1 MLPVFFLEAI
11 NDRLSSWDNVTFLSL
26 NKKVTKELS
35 IGGGFLQRRPL
46 LCTTPP
52 KPDWPEYFY
61 NEAGM
66 YRFPPIR
73 TLKHRTSGRKSE
85 HFLPDQDLS

>member
-1 MLPVFFLEAI
+1 MVALMI
-11 NDRLSSWDNVTFLSL
+11 GVTFLCP
-26 NKKVTKELS
+26 NKKVTKEVG

-52 KPDWPEYFY
+52 KLARPEVS
-61 NEAGM
+61 NNKAGM

-73 TLKHRTSGRKSE
+73 AHMHLTSGRKSV
-85 HFLPDQDLS
+85 HFLPEQD